1 MSRFAKIISTQE
13 SLEEQQLLA
22 GAEGDVE
29 AAETATQVAEA
40 TGDVTQDV
48 AEIEAVDTGIDDAE
62 NAQDTIAEL
71 TGVAEASLAA
81 EGEQVAEGELGEDG
95 DGMTQTEA
103 SVVEITH
110 ESIMRSLGFEVERR
124 TYTPESFNDKKS
136 SRQATMEALEGLKES
151 AKKVGDGIMKALKAA
166 FDMVVGFIAKI
177 INNRALMDKHLN
189 NLAKRVADAKDGA
202 KKEAKLKAGASILS
216 LNGASD
222 ATTAVRVLEGLDH
235 CLGISA
241 KGADIM
247 YRGKNLEDGG
257 KAGLEIQEA
266 IASLPANGKGKG
278 ILGGGKA
285 FETNLTADATGE
297 DSAKLTIQ
305 VVEVGGTKE
314 EIEAPSKQ
322 EMTTVLNA
330 AKKVLTRLREV
341 EKVRSRLKDFVDA
354 YTNASTKIYTT
365 AATRVGTEASKAKAT
380 RVESFRAMVASARAF
395 MSKFMTTTFSH
406 SFRAVKAAA
415 DYVTAGLKN
424 LGDNGNESSAPAAAG
439 AGDVPRIAN

>member
-177 INNRALMDKHLN
+177 INNRALMERHLN
-189 NLAKRVADAKDGA
+189 NLAKRVADAKDGP
-202 KKEAKLKAGASILS
+202 KKEAKLKAGATILS

-222 ATTAVRVLEGLDH
+222 ATTATRVLEGVDH
-235 CLGISA
+235 CLGIA
-241 KGADIM
+241 EKIADVL
-247 YRGKNLEDGG
+247 YRNKSIDDVVKTGT
-257 KAGLEIQEA
+257 EIQAA
-266 IASLPANGKGKG
+266 ISSLPANGKGKG

-285 FETNLTADATGE
+285 FETNLSSESTTE
-297 DSAKLTIQ
+297 DKVSIQ

-314 EIEAPSKQ
+314 EIDAPSKQ
-322 EMTTVLNA
+322 EMTGVINA
-330 AKKVLTRLREV
+330 AKKVLTHLRDA
-341 EKVRSRLKDFVDA
+341 EKIRSRLKDVVAAFQ
-354 YTNASTKIYTT
+354 NASSKAIGAVKTRIGSDESKTKAQFAETFRAA
-365 AATRVGTEASKAKAT
+365 AAT
-380 RVESFRAMVASARAF
+380 ARSI
-395 MSKFMTTTFSH
+395 MSKFMTATFSH
-406 SFRAVKAAA
+406 AFRAVKAAA
-415 DYVTAGLKN
+415 DYVSGGLRN
-424 LGDNGNESSAPAAAG
+424 MGDNGNESSAPAAAG
-439 AGDVPRIAN
+439 AGDAPRIAN